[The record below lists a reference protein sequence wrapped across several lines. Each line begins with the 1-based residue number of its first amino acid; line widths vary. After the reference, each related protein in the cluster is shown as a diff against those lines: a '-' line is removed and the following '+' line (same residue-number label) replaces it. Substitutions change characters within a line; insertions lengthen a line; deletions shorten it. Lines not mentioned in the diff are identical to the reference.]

1 MWMSVETKKDSSS
14 FEEFKENFWRA
25 FQCWDLT
32 FGSIERY
39 DVVLDKS
46 ELRQVRDKYLH
57 GEDYPSLNELK
68 KIIIFKSKEDRWTW
82 GTNSTADAD
91 DFNDDLQRGI
101 KKALE
106 LARFD
111 LGQVKPKIYEEEET
125 GETAPVPKEPSP
137 PKKTLRVYEAAEKAD
152 VDVKTISRWAREPD
166 SFPVIW
172 NKGETHIKG
181 IPKET
186 FLEYLKGKTKNQS

>member
-1 MWMSVETKKDSSS
+1 MPVEAKKDSSS

-46 ELRQVRDKYLH
+46 ELRQIRDKYLH
-57 GEDYPSLNELK
+57 RGDYPSLNELK
-68 KIIIFKSKEDRWTW
+68 QIIIFKSKEDRWTW
-82 GTNSTADAD
+82 GTKSTAYAD

-101 KKALE
+101 QKALE
-106 LARFD
+106 LTRFD
-111 LGQVKPKIYEEEET
+111 LGQVKPKIYEEAQNTET
-125 GETAPVPKEPSP
+125 SSVQETSPTKEI
-137 PKKTLRVYEAAEKAD
+137 LRRYEAAKIAGVVPE
-152 VDVKTISRWAREPD
+152 TISRWAREPD